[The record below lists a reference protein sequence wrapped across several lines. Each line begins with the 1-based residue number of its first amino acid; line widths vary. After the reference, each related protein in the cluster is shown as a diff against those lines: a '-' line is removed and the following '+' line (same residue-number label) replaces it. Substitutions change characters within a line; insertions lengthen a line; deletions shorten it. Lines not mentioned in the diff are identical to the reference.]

1 MNSVNRVLRGGSW
14 INNGRNC
21 RSAIRN
27 RNAADNRDRNIGFRF
42 SPAQYLIGRQVNDQI
57 IIPPCRLPASKKQ
70 GDPRVSS
77 QGESSWDHRPG
88 VHP

>member
-27 RNAADNRDRNIGFRF
+27 HNTAGNGNRNNGFRF
-42 SPAQYLIGRQVNDQI
+42 SLAQYLIGRQVNDQI
-57 IIPPCRLPASKKQ
+57 IIPPCRLSASKKQ

-77 QGESSWDHRPG
+77 KSESSWDYRPE
-88 VHP
+88 VN